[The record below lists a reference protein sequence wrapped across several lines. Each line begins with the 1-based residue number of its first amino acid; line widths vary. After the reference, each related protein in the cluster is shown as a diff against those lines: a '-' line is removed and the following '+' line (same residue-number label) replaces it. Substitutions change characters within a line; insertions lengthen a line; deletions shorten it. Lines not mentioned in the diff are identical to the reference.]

1 MKHHKIIITVATILF
16 ATFFSVQ
23 LFAQQSNID
32 SVVTMLNKSIKNNK
46 ADSAIFNK
54 ADKLLRQNTSSLSTK
69 QIQQLEQALNPFK
82 KWENEGWPSEF
93 RLTVL
98 ENLKNKENFDEA
110 IKYGKSQIEQL
121 DQYHNAEASH
131 VKSGFLRQLRFP
143 FRNSNKLDDG
153 LLYFSQKLNEYKST
167 NDSLAIASC
176 YFVLSGF
183 YKISGLT
190 DLAIYNL
197 KKSLSYND
205 SIKYKNSWLND
216 TGVLGWY
223 YLSIN
228 NKSEGLKFSDIALK
242 GLEKIKI
249 KRDSVNPT
257 SNIAGYIT
265 MMMLKNNQTD
275 SVPYYLNMAKKYSL
289 ISDPDQVAS
298 ILQIEACYFIQIGE
312 LAKAEKNLIECWR
325 MIQSNNIQTNGTSG
339 ATHPDYYLA
348 LIRIKQN
355 KYNEAIELL
364 KKDIIRLNNN
374 REDILKDYKLMGE
387 IYQKTG
393 QSTLAAETYSRFIA
407 LQENLIADQNKYRSL
422 SFEVEQQISDNENA
436 ISKLKSENKIS
447 SLTRNF
453 SIGLAVLLLLLI
465 SGVYY
470 RFQSKK
476 KANEV
481 LNNALE
487 NLKAT
492 QSQLIQS
499 EKMASLGELTAGI
512 AHEIQNPL
520 NFVNNFSEVSTEMI
534 DEMNEEIDKGDLKE
548 AKAISN
554 DLKQNLE
561 KISHHG
567 NRASSIVKGML
578 EHSRTSSGQ
587 KELTDINALAD
598 EYLKLTYH
606 GLRAKDKKF
615 NANFETHFDE
625 KLPTVAII
633 PQDIGRVLLN
643 LINNAFYAVNE
654 KQQTESLKQNA
665 ENYKPMVTISTKN
678 SNGKAV
684 ITISDNGNGIPQNII
699 DKIFQPFFTTKPT
712 GQGTG
717 LGLSLS
723 YDIVKAHNGELKVET
738 KEGEGSEF
746 IITLPIK

>member
-1 MKHHKIIITVATILF
+1 MKHNKLIITAATILF

-23 LFAQQSNID
+23 LFAQQSRVD
-32 SVVTMLNKSIKNNK
+32 SVIVMLNKSVLNNQL
-46 ADSAIFNK
+46 DSASF
-54 ADKLLRQNTSSLSTK
+54 DKTLNLLRKTSLNTE
-69 QIQQLEQALNPFK
+69 QINQLESTQKQFK
-82 KWENEGWPSEF
+82 NWEKDGWPSEF
-93 RLTVL
+93 RFTVL
-98 ENLKNKENFDEA
+98 ENLNDKDFDAA

-131 VKSGFLRQLRFP
+131 VKSDFLRGLRFS

-176 YFVLSGF
+176 YYVLSGF

-205 SIKYKNSWLND
+205 SIKYKESWLND
-216 TGVLGWY
+216 TGVLGGY

-228 NKSEGLKFSDIALK
+228 NKSEGLKFSNIILK
-242 GLEKIKI
+242 EYEKI
-249 KRDSVNPT
+249 KRDRGYIASYIAG
-257 SNIAGYIT
+257 NIA

-275 SVPYYLNMAKKYSL
+275 SVPYYLNIAKKDSL
-289 ISDPDQVAS
+289 LSDPNNLAS
-298 ILQIEACYFIQIGE
+298 TLQIEAWYFIQIGE

-325 MIQSNNIQTNGTSG
+325 IVLSNNIQINGSSG
-339 ATHPDYYLA
+339 STHPDYYLA

-407 LQENLIADQNKYRSL
+407 LQQNLIADQNKYRSL

-453 SIGLAVLLLLLI
+453 SIGLAVLLLLLV

-487 NLKAT
+487 NLKST

-520 NFVNNFSEVSTEMI
+520 NFVNNFSEVNTELLE
-534 DEMNEEIDKGDLKE
+534 EMNYELDKGNLVEVKQI
-548 AKAISN
+548 AKDI
-554 DLKQNLE
+554 LE
-561 KISHHG
+561 NEQKINHHG
-567 NRASSIVKGML
+567 KRADAIVKGML
-578 EHSRTSSGQ
+578 QHSRSSIGV
-587 KELTDINALAD
+587 KEQIDINKLAD
-598 EYLKLTYH
+598 EYLRLAYH
-606 GLRAKDKKF
+606 GLRAKDKSF
-615 NANFETHFDE
+615 NATMKIDYDE
-625 KLPTVAII
+625 NIGTINII
-633 PQDIGRVLLN
+633 PQEMGRVILN
-643 LINNAFYAVNE
+643 LITNAFYATNE
-654 KQQTESLKQNA
+654 KKQQIGEDYEPT
-665 ENYKPMVTISTKN
+665 VTVSTRKVGN
-678 SNGKAV
+678 TVEVSVK
-684 ITISDNGNGIPQNII
+684 DNGNGIPQKVL
-699 DKIFQPFFTTKPT
+699 DKIFQPFFTTKPA

-723 YDIVKAHNGELKVET
+723 YDIVKAHGGEWKVET
-738 KEGEGSEF
+738 KEAVGSEF
-746 IITLPIK
+746 IIQVPI